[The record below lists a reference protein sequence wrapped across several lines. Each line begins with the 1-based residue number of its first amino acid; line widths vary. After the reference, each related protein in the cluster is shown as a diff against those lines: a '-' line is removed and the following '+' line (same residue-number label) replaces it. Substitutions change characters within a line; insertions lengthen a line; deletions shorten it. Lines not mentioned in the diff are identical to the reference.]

1 MPPSEPSRLTSKAP
15 INPPSNNHLMP
26 ETVSITL
33 ELPKELISRVKAVKP
48 TWLADLTDEEYLSH
62 VVARGNFNDYLQ
74 QLESAN
80 TAVKKLAADLN
91 LGKKSGPADSKR
103 VKAGQHLGN
112 KAGPNQ
118 LGEKTATIPIT

>member
-1 MPPSEPSRLTSKAP
+1 
-15 INPPSNNHLMP
+15 MP
-26 ETVSITL
+26 ETVPITL
-33 ELPKELISRVKAVKP
+33 ELPKELISRVKVVKP

-62 VVARGNFNDYLQ
+62 VIARGNFDDYLQ

-80 TAVKKLAADLN
+80 MAVKKLAADLN

-118 LGEKTATIPIT
+118 LGEKTATVPIT